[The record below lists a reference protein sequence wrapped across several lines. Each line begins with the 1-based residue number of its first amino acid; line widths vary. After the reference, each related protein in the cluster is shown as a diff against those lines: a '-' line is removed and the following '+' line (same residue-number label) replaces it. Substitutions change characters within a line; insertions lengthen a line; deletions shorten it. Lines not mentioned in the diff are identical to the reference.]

1 MLTLGQVCDC
11 SFKSKM
17 ACGLRSTVKRNLL
30 TETNRFRFKSDKVAE
45 VSYASKYSYITL

>member
-1 MLTLGQVCDC
+1 MLTPGQVCNG

-17 ACGLRSTVKRNLL
+17 VCGLRSTVKPNLL

-45 VSYASKYSYITL
+45 VSYASEYSYITL